1 MQFLAM
7 TPSEIVLTLLG
18 AIGFYGLI
26 RFFIRRKS
34 DGESVNWS
42 PLEAVGITLAIYFS
56 TQIIIAIAA
65 GFIGSARGLNEEQI
79 NSLLENSPGWQ
90 FLMIF
95 SFEALTAW
103 LVYIFVTKIRHTSL
117 QAIGVVKPK
126 MRDIGYALA
135 GFGAYFII
143 YALLVFNI
151 MSQLFPQ
158 IDTDQ
163 KQELGFSTS
172 LAGPELIFVFF
183 SLVILPPLVEELLV
197 RGFLYTGLRS
207 KLPVIY
213 AAVITSIVFAAA
225 HLQWGSGNALLWTA
239 AADTF
244 VLSMVLIWLRQKTGS
259 LWPGIGAHFIKNGIA
274 FLALFIFKVA

>member
-1 MQFLAM
+1 
-7 TPSEIVLTLLG
+7 
-18 AIGFYGLI
+18 
-26 RFFIRRKS
+26 
-34 DGESVNWS
+34 
-42 PLEAVGITLAIYFS
+42 
-56 TQIIIAIAA
+56 
-65 GFIGSARGLNEEQI
+65 
-79 NSLLENSPGWQ
+79 
-90 FLMIF
+90 
-95 SFEALTAW
+95 
-103 LVYIFVTKIRHTSL
+103 
-117 QAIGVVKPK
+117 